1 MFAGTVIPSFLN
13 ALLSYNARAVQFAE
27 LKNTVPCSRRI
38 YKVVPPRL
46 RSNFRTSPHPEGGPH
61 THEQSPPK
69 PSRPRQTA
77 TYSHPLWICRFWT
90 FYANGS
96 VQRVWSFLTW
106 HLPPSLTLARPARVV
121 GCAVLWPFGVMDNI
135 PLSGPVTFCF
145 FIR

>member
-1 MFAGTVIPSFLN
+1 MFAGTVIPLFLN

-96 VQRVWSFLTW
+96 VQRVVFFD
-106 HLPPSLTLARPARVV
+106 LASSTELDV
-121 GCAVLWPFGVMDNI
+121 GKASPCGRLCSALALRSDG
-135 PLSGPVTFCF
+135 
-145 FIR
+145 